1 MRRRRRKE
9 ETSISSLPLWRRRHK
24 NTRGARRR
32 RRRKGR
38 GGGVAL
44 TRSYDAT
51 TSDKALFF
59 QGGPIPLCVTP
70 SSSSSSSSWILSPL
84 LFLSP
89 FARIQRQQHTH
100 LVTFPLSPLF
110 LFRLPP
116 AGRGRKRPWRLS
128 RLLPHPSGTQ
138 DTLRAAVVLDSVT
151 AERTRGILF
160 RNLPSLTSQQHK
172 SKKKKKKKQQP
183 VRFVEKNPRFHLSIL
198 RPLHSENP
206 LLPFPSPRPQRRP
219 PLWDWI

>member
-38 GGGVAL
+38 GGSRFYTFVRRRRRQ
-44 TRSYDAT
+44 TRLSSFREAR
-51 TSDKALFF
+51 SLF
-59 QGGPIPLCVTP
+59 V
-70 SSSSSSSSWILSPL
+70 SLSPPPPPPGSFFHYF
-84 LFLSP
+84 FLSP
-89 FARIQRQQHTH
+89 FARQQHTH
-100 LVTFPLSPLF
+100 LVTFPPSPLF

-138 DTLRAAVVLDSVT
+138 DTLRAAVVLDSI
-151 AERTRGILF
+151 RYLLF
-160 RNLPSLTSQQHK
+160 NEPEENCFEICPPSPPSQQLNA
-172 SKKKKKKKQQP
+172 KKRKQQP
-183 VRFVEKNPRFHLSIL
+183 VRFC
-198 RPLHSENP
+198 
-206 LLPFPSPRPQRRP
+206 
-219 PLWDWI
+219 